1 MGESSVFYDKSHA
14 TWVKVIDLALV
25 ADGASSQ
32 GEKTLS
38 MNITELPE
46 GGANYRVYKTVAN
59 GSDFFGNATALVIG
73 DNTITIGGVA
83 FDRSVKIQLS
93 SAAVRFDN
101 LSVNGSQLYPEP
113 VVTDPDTDGDG
124 VADSADA
131 FPNDPSESVD
141 SDNDG
146 VGDNAD
152 FAPNDPSVTEA
163 PQPKQIVSVK
173 GDPTASLGGSVSVT
187 IQHSTDTG
195 ETGLTGLGLRV
206 HYDSSALTFTEF
218 ADVLAQ
224 DAINAGSGPHNDTD
238 NLDGNAATDKYVDAA
253 WASIFGGWPG
263 VNPADIMTI
272 TFSVVEEAATD
283 TTPIDFSKSSTAAG
297 YQFAPEAYDMPF
309 SSGSWDFDEDGKA
322 DALTDGLMLL
332 RYTFNLRDTA
342 LTAGAISADSPLTP
356 AEVEANVAEAASSFA
371 DIDGSGNIDALTD
384 GLLLLRYLFNLRD
397 DALIAGA
404 IAGGAER
411 STSADVEA
419 YIISLMP

>member
-1 MGESSVFYDKSHA
+1 MYLDTRDVAVSVTDIAINAAA
-14 TWVKVIDLALV
+14 TGPVDSDN
-25 ADGASSQ
+25 DGVNDDQDAFPNDAS
-32 GEKTLS
+32 ET
-38 MNITELPE
+38 TD
-46 GGANYRVYKTVAN
+46 
-59 GSDFFGNATALVIG
+59 SDNDGVG
-73 DNTITIGGVA
+73 DN
-83 FDRSVKIQLS
+83 
-93 SAAVRFDN
+93 
-101 LSVNGSQLYPEP
+101 
-113 VVTDPDTDGDG
+113 
-124 VADSADA
+124 ADA
-131 FPNDPSESVD
+131 FPNDASETAD

-152 FAPNDPSVTEA
+152 FAPNDPSVTEG
-163 PQPKQIVSVK
+163 PKQIVSVK
-173 GDPTASLGGSVSVT
+173 GDPSASLGGSVSVT
-187 IQHSTDTG
+187 IQHSTDNG

-283 TTPIDFSKSSTAAG
+283 TTPIDFSKSSGAAG

-332 RYTFNLRDTA
+332 RYTFNLRDAA
-342 LTAGAISADSPLTP
+342 LTSGAISSDSTLTA

-371 DIDGSGNIDALTD
+371 DIDGSGEVDALTD

-397 DALIAGA
+397 DALVAGA
-404 IAGGAER
+404 IASGAER
-411 STSADVEA
+411 SSSADVEA